1 MLEFSKDKNKCV
13 FKVKKEIYPLNI
25 IYQTAYLFIDDF
37 YIGLDED
44 EKEYLI
50 YLTPKTEMEI
60 SSKHMVGNFQNELLN
75 QCLKKAVRNDT
86 KTIRELIVTR
96 ALYSSFLHEE
106 EMEEEEKEEDTDYN
120 LEDIAKAWYD
130 EEQI

>member
-1 MLEFSKDKNKCV
+1 MLEFSKDENKYV

-37 YIGLDED
+37 YIGLDEE

-60 SSKHMVGNFQNELLN
+60 SSKDIVGNFQNELLN

-106 EMEEEEKEEDTDYN
+106 EMGEEEKEDDAEYN
-120 LEDIAKAWYD
+120 LDDIAKAWYD
-130 EEQI
+130 EE

>member
-1 MLEFSKDKNKCV
+1 MLEFSKNKDRFV
-13 FKVKKEIYPLNI
+13 FKVKKDIYSLNV

-44 EKEYLI
+44 KTEYII
-50 YLTPKTEMEI
+50 YLSPKAETEVSDRDI
-60 SSKHMVGNFQNELLN
+60 VGNFQNELLN

-106 EMEEEEKEEDTDYN
+106 EAVREDNDTDYN
-120 LEDIAKAWYD
+120 LDDIAKAWRD
-130 EEQI
+130 EE

>member
-1 MLEFSKDKNKCV
+1 MLEFSKNKDRFV
-13 FKVKKEIYPLNI
+13 FKVKKDIYSLNV

-44 EKEYLI
+44 ETEYII
-50 YLTPKTEMEI
+50 YLSPKAETEVSDQDI
-60 SSKHMVGNFQNELLN
+60 VGNFQNELLN

-106 EMEEEEKEEDTDYN
+106 EAVREDNDTDYN
-120 LEDIAKAWYD
+120 LDDIARAWCD
-130 EEQI
+130 EE

>member
-1 MLEFSKDKNKCV
+1 
-13 FKVKKEIYPLNI
+13 
-25 IYQTAYLFIDDF
+25 
-37 YIGLDED
+37 
-44 EKEYLI
+44 
-50 YLTPKTEMEI
+50 MEI
-60 SSKHMVGNFQNELLN
+60 SSKDMVGNFQNELLN

-106 EMEEEEKEEDTDYN
+106 EMREEEEDIDYN